1 MNINRYQIQTLR
13 GMHMIIDTFK
23 RKTVKKTQP
32 VAGETSEAR
41 NERLAALH
49 TMAARLNTG
58 MKAITAKEHSD
69 KFYALQSAE
78 VFTPDGWQVTAVQD
92 DGVTHHMW
100 HPATDALKICPLN
113 TDDLLIYTPTA
124 QSLSG
129 GL

>member
-1 MNINRYQIQTLR
+1 MNIGRYQIQTLR
-13 GMHMIIDTFK
+13 GMHMIVDTFK

-41 NERLAALH
+41 DYRLAALH
-49 TMAARLNTG
+49 TMAAELNASLKT
-58 MKAITAKEHSD
+58 ITVKGHFD
-69 KFYALQSAE
+69 NFYILQGAE

-92 DGVTHHMW
+92 DGVTHHLW

-124 QSLSG
+124 QSISW

>member
-13 GMHMIIDTFK
+13 GMHMIVDTFK

-41 NERLAALH
+41 NERVAALH
-49 TMAARLNTG
+49 TMAAKLNADLKT
-58 MKAITAKEHSD
+58 ITVKGHFD
-69 KFYALQSAE
+69 NFFLLQSAE
-78 VFTPDGWQVTAVQD
+78 VFTPDGWAVTAVQD

-124 QSLSG
+124 QSMSL

>member
-13 GMHMIIDTFK
+13 NMAMIVDTFK

-41 NERLAALH
+41 NERLAELH
-49 TMAARLNTG
+49 TMAATLNTG
-58 MKAITAKEHSD
+58 MKAITVKEHSD
-69 KFYALQSAE
+69 NFYALQSAE

-92 DGVTHHMW
+92 DGVTHHLW
-100 HPATDALKICPLN
+100 HQATDASKVCPFSA
-113 TDDLLIYTPTA
+113 DDLLIYTPTA
-124 QSLSG
+124 QSIAQ

>member
-1 MNINRYQIQTLR
+1 MNIGRYQIQTLR
-13 GMHMIIDTFK
+13 GMHMIVDTFK

-49 TMAARLNTG
+49 TMAARLNADLKT
-58 MKAITAKEHSD
+58 ITVKGHFD
-69 KFYALQSAE
+69 NFFLLQGAE

-92 DGVTHHMW
+92 DGVTHHLW
-100 HPATDALKICPLN
+100 HPATDAVKVCPIN
-113 TDDLLIYTPTA
+113 ADDLLIYTPTA
-124 QSLSG
+124 QSISG

>member
-13 GMHMIIDTFK
+13 GMHMIVDTFK

-49 TMAARLNTG
+49 TMAVKLNADLKT
-58 MKAITAKEHSD
+58 ITVKGHFD
-69 KFYALQSAE
+69 NFFLLQGAE

-92 DGVTHHMW
+92 DGVTHHLW
-100 HPATDALKICPLN
+100 HPATDALKICPISA
-113 TDDLLIYTPTA
+113 DDLLIYTPTA
-124 QSLSG
+124 QSMSG

>member
-13 GMHMIIDTFK
+13 NMAMIVDTFK

-49 TMAARLNTG
+49 TMASELNAN
-58 MKAITAKEHSD
+58 MKTITVKGHFD
-69 KFYALQSAE
+69 NFFTLQSAE
-78 VFTPDGWQVTAVQD
+78 VFTLDGWAVTAVQD
-92 DGVTHHMW
+92 DGVTHHLW
-100 HPATDALKICPLN
+100 HPATDAVKVCPIN
-113 TDDLLIYTPTA
+113 ADDLLIYTPTA
-124 QSLSG
+124 QSMSL

>member
-13 GMHMIIDTFK
+13 GMHMIVDTFK

-41 NERLAALH
+41 NARLSELH
-49 TMAARLNTG
+49 TMAAKLNADLKTITV
-58 MKAITAKEHSD
+58 KAHFD
-69 KFYALQSAE
+69 NFFLLQSAE

-92 DGVTHHMW
+92 DGVTHHLW
-100 HPATDALKICPLN
+100 HPATDASKVCPIN
-113 TDDLLIYTPTA
+113 ADDLLIYTPTA
-124 QSLSG
+124 QSMSL

>member
-13 GMHMIIDTFK
+13 NMAMIVDTFK
-23 RKTVKKTQP
+23 RKTIKKTQP

-49 TMAARLNTG
+49 TMAVKLNADLKT
-58 MKAITAKEHSD
+58 ITVKGHFD
-69 KFYALQSAE
+69 NFFLLQGAE

-92 DGVTHHMW
+92 DGVTHHLW
-100 HPATDALKICPLN
+100 HPATDALKICPLHA
-113 TDDLLIYTPTA
+113 DDLLIYTPTA
-124 QSLSG
+124 QSMSG